1 MICVLLSKGLIRN
14 VKSVDKTCLWV
25 RVGIPRVCHQPQIR
39 QGLATDHSRTQKMPK
54 RGVWT
59 PPSPLSKALFFGI
72 FGSLEWI
79 ESPFPGKNA
88 ILGVPPQKWH
98 FWHFSGMPT
107 RPHRQ
112 VLSTDLT
119 YPTYI
124 NLNIL
129 LHNTHF
135 VIAHFH

>member
-1 MICVLLSKGLIRN
+1 MLSKGLIRN

-39 QGLATDHSRTQKMPK
+39 QGLATDHSRTRKCQK
-54 RGVWT
+54 GGSGT

-88 ILGVPPQKWH
+88 IFGVPPQKRH

-107 RPHRQ
+107 RTHRQ
-112 VLSTDLT
+112 VISTDLT
-119 YPTYI
+119 YPTY
-124 NLNIL
+124 LFKHL
-129 LHNTHF
+129 LTSF
-135 VIAHFH
+135 FSFTV